1 MCSGPRA
8 RVPAEHTGVSP
19 NPLVP
24 HGAAQVAGLVA
35 IVRRLA
41 VARTI
46 SEVMQITTQAA
57 RSLLHADGVTFVLR
71 DGDLCY
77 YAEEDAVSPL
87 WKGRRFPMS
96 ACISGWCM
104 TEEKSAVIPDI
115 YADPRIPQDAY
126 RPTFVRSLVM
136 VPVRHEHAAIA
147 AMGAYWAS
155 SRQITRAELEL
166 LETVAN
172 SAALAIAFVE
182 VQKAPQ
188 DGLRKLAAE
197 LARSR
202 ESERRRIAR
211 ELHDTTCQDLVAA
224 SLAVQR
230 LEHVAV
236 AGHPA
241 GREVMA
247 ELSQTLDRALHD
259 LRTLS
264 YVLHSPAASD
274 SDLADTLRTLIT
286 GFASRAGINVRFTTK
301 YAGRPS
307 EGIERAIIAIVQ
319 EALMNIHRHSGSK
332 TADIAL
338 NASEGSLVLTIAD
351 QGQWREGAEGVG
363 VASMRERIAE
373 IGGTLSVRATRGG
386 TQLIALVPIQT
397 EPGRAN
403 KRAA

>member
-1 MCSGPRA
+1 
-8 RVPAEHTGVSP
+8 
-19 NPLVP
+19 
-24 HGAAQVAGLVA
+24 VA

-41 VARTI
+41 IARTI

-87 WKGRRFPMS
+87 WKGRRFPMG

-104 TEEKSAVIPDI
+104 TEEKPAVIPDI

-126 RPTFVRSLVM
+126 RSTFVRSLAM
-136 VPVRHEHAAIA
+136 VPVRHEQAAIA

-155 SRQITRAELEL
+155 CRQVTPEELEL

-182 VQKAPQ
+182 MQQAPQ
-188 DGLRKLAAE
+188 HELRKLAAE

-211 ELHDTTCQDLVAA
+211 ELHDTTCQDLVTA
-224 SLAVQR
+224 SLTVER
-230 LEHVAV
+230 LERLVGTKHLDGHAV
-236 AGHPA
+236 M
-241 GREVMA
+241 V
-247 ELSQTLDRALHD
+247 ELGQTLDRALHD

-264 YVLHSPAASD
+264 YVLHAPATSASH
-274 SDLADTLRTLIT
+274 LADTLRTLIT
-286 GFASRAGINVRFTTK
+286 GFASRAGIKVRFKTK
-301 YAGRPS
+301 YTGRPS

-332 TADIAL
+332 TAYIGL
-338 NASEGSLVLTIAD
+338 NPSEGSLVLTIAD
-351 QGQWREGAEGVG
+351 RGQWRGGVEGVG
-363 VASMRERIAE
+363 LASMRERIAE
-373 IGGTLSVRATRGG
+373 VGGTLSVRASPRGTRLFAQVP
-386 TQLIALVPIQT
+386 TQTKPA
-397 EPGRAN
+397 RASQ
-403 KRAA
+403 RAA

>member
-1 MCSGPRA
+1 MRSRSSA
-8 RVPAEHTGVSP
+8 SVPAEHAGVYQY
-19 NPLVP
+19 PLVRD
-24 HGAAQVAGLVA
+24 GAADAAGFVA

-57 RSLLHADGVTFVLR
+57 RSLMRADGVTFVLR

-104 TEEKSAVIPDI
+104 TEEKPAVIPDI
-115 YADPRIPQDAY
+115 YADPRIPHDAY
-126 RPTFVRSLVM
+126 RPTFVRSLAM
-136 VPVRHEHAAIA
+136 VPVRHEQAAIA
-147 AMGAYWAS
+147 AMGAYWA
-155 SRQITRAELEL
+155 RTRMVTSEELEL

-182 VQKAPQ
+182 TQQAPN
-188 DGLRKLAAE
+188 DGLRKLTAE
-197 LARSR
+197 IAQSR

-224 SLAVQR
+224 SLAVAGLER
-230 LEHVAV
+230 LVGPQQP
-236 AGHPA
+236 AGHK
-241 GREVMA
+241 VMV
-247 ELSQTLDRALHD
+247 ELGQTLDRALND

-264 YVLHSPAASD
+264 YVLLAPTTSASP
-274 SDLADTLRTLIT
+274 LAHTLRTLIT
-286 GFASRAGINVRFTTK
+286 GFASRAGIKVRFSTK

-307 EGIERAIIAIVQ
+307 DGIERAIIAIVQ

-332 TADIAL
+332 TAYIAL
-338 NASEGSLVLTIAD
+338 GMRKGSLILTIGD
-351 QGQWREGAEGVG
+351 QGKWREGPEGVG
-363 VASMRERIAE
+363 IASMRERIAE
-373 IGGTLSVRATRGG
+373 VGGTLSVRATHRG
-386 TQLIALVPIQT
+386 TRLSALVPIHT
-397 EPGRAN
+397 ESARSSTW
-403 KRAA
+403 AA

>member
-1 MCSGPRA
+1 
-8 RVPAEHTGVSP
+8 
-19 NPLVP
+19 
-24 HGAAQVAGLVA
+24 
-35 IVRRLA
+35 
-41 VARTI
+41 
-46 SEVMQITTQAA
+46 
-57 RSLLHADGVTFVLR
+57 
-71 DGDLCY
+71 
-77 YAEEDAVSPL
+77 
-87 WKGRRFPMS
+87 
-96 ACISGWCM
+96 
-104 TEEKSAVIPDI
+104 
-115 YADPRIPQDAY
+115 
-126 RPTFVRSLVM
+126 M
-136 VPVRHEHAAIA
+136 VPVRHEQAAIA
-147 AMGAYWAS
+147 ALGAYWAS
-155 SRQITRAELEL
+155 SREVTSEELEL

-182 VQKAPQ
+182 VQQGPQ
-188 DGLRKLAAE
+188 DGLRKIAAE

-224 SLAVQR
+224 SLAVERFEQ
-230 LEHVAV
+230 LAGAEHL
-236 AGHPA
+236 AGH
-241 GREVMA
+241 EVMV

-264 YVLHSPAASD
+264 YVLHSPATSASH
-274 SDLADTLRTLIT
+274 LADTLQTLIT
-286 GFASRAGINVRFTTK
+286 GFASRAGIEVHFTTK

-307 EGIERAIIAIVQ
+307 EGIERAIVAIVQ

-338 NASEGSLVLTIAD
+338 SASEGSLVLTIAD

-363 VASMRERIAE
+363 IASMRERIAE
-373 IGGTLSVRATRGG
+373 VGGTLSVRATRGG

>member
-1 MCSGPRA
+1 MR
-8 RVPAEHTGVSP
+8 AEHTGAYRY
-19 NPLVP
+19 PLVR
-24 HGAAQVAGLVA
+24 HGADDVAGLVA

-41 VARTI
+41 IARTI

-77 YAEEDAVSPL
+77 YAEEDAISPL

-104 TEEKSAVIPDI
+104 TEEKPAVIPDI
-115 YADPRIPQDAY
+115 YTDPRIPQDAY
-126 RPTFVRSLVM
+126 RSTFVRSLAM
-136 VPVRHEHAAIA
+136 VPVRDEQAAIA

-155 SRQITRAELEL
+155 SRQVTPEELQL

-182 VQKAPQ
+182 VQQAPQ

-224 SLAVQR
+224 SLAVGR
-230 LEHVAV
+230 LEQLGRAQDVP
-236 AGHPA
+236 GH
-241 GREVMA
+241 EVMV

-264 YVLHSPAASD
+264 YVLHPPATSASH
-274 SDLADTLRTLIT
+274 LADTLRTLIT
-286 GFASRAGINVRFTTK
+286 GFASRAGIKARFATK
-301 YAGRPS
+301 YTGRPS
-307 EGIERAIIAIVQ
+307 EGVERAIIAIVQ
-319 EALMNIHRHSGSK
+319 EALMNIHRHSSSK
-332 TADIAL
+332 TAHIAL
-338 NASEGSLVLTIAD
+338 GSSEGSLALTIAD

-363 VASMRERIAE
+363 LASMRERIAE
-373 IGGTLSVRATRGG
+373 VGGTLSVRATRRG
-386 TQLIALVPIQT
+386 TRLFALVPIQT
-397 EPGRAN
+397 EPGRPSM
-403 KRAA
+403 RAA

>member
-1 MCSGPRA
+1 MNG
-8 RVPAEHTGVSP
+8 VGDMQAEHTRVYRY
-19 NPLVP
+19 PLVR
-24 HGAAQVAGLVA
+24 HGTADVAGLVA

-41 VARTI
+41 IARSI

-104 TEEKSAVIPDI
+104 TEEKTAVIPDI

-126 RPTFVRSLVM
+126 RSTFVRSLAM
-136 VPVRHEHAAIA
+136 VPVRHEQAAIA
-147 AMGAYWAS
+147 AMGAYWAR
-155 SRQITRAELEL
+155 SRQVTPEELEL

-182 VQKAPQ
+182 VQEAPQ
-188 DGLRKLAAE
+188 KVVRSLATE

-230 LEHVAV
+230 LEQLVGAEHV
-236 AGHPA
+236 AGH
-241 GREVMA
+241 EVMV
-247 ELSQTLDRALHD
+247 D
-259 LRTLS
+259 
-264 YVLHSPAASD
+264 
-274 SDLADTLRTLIT
+274 
-286 GFASRAGINVRFTTK
+286 
-301 YAGRPS
+301 
-307 EGIERAIIAIVQ
+307 
-319 EALMNIHRHSGSK
+319 
-332 TADIAL
+332 
-338 NASEGSLVLTIAD
+338 
-351 QGQWREGAEGVG
+351 
-363 VASMRERIAE
+363 
-373 IGGTLSVRATRGG
+373 
-386 TQLIALVPIQT
+386 
-397 EPGRAN
+397 
-403 KRAA
+403 